1 MLLPWPSSGG
11 EAGMHLPLALGTV
24 DPVRSCCP
32 LSGLQNKKKMTREDF
47 ARINDNTND
56 GEPMPRE
63 LLSHIYQA
71 IAKEELKIS
80 GGGCLSRGSIF
91 RCE

>member
-1 MLLPWPSSGG
+1 MSL
-11 EAGMHLPLALGTV
+11 
-24 DPVRSCCP
+24 
-32 LSGLQNKKKMTREDF
+32 EDF

-63 LLSHIYQA
+63 LLTHIYQA

-80 GGGCLSRGSIF
+80 GGRDSGQGIWVRGDSVHQFRSETLVGWAAGAHLRVEDTPLHRLLGCMMG
-91 RCE
+91 